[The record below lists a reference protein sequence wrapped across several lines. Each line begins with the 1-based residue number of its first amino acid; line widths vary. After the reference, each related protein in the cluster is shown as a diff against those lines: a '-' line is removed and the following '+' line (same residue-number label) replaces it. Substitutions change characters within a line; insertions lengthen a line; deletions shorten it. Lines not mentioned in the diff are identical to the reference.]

1 MIASVEK
8 YQRKYATFTDDEKI
22 GIVEAFVDCENLSEK
37 RTALTHLKEIMSV
50 KDSEASSQT
59 THKVRYLINKENG
72 CIITS
77 QYKAWNDTVRM
88 AMILKPLAA
97 SRGGKFFLW
106 MDNVS
111 SHKTDVLE
119 AILKEA
125 AIEVGFFPPNMTQ
138 YLQILD
144 LVVNGPLKAHIR
156 RKRGEILL
164 DYFRQYKV
172 LYNAEMDKP
181 VDERIMPRWS
191 PPKPTVHECIMELM
205 HVMYDI
211 GTRFT
216 SEEFKTNVENT
227 FVNTG
232 TLPTA
237 AGTFK
242 QFSFKPS
249 GGTTSIAPTGTH
261 LKYSKCASD
270 LDIAESQVNDYI
282 CEDIIESWIFN
293 ESLDDFDPDI
303 FDNDTLQLEE

>member
-1 MIASVEK
+1 M
-8 YQRKYATFTDDEKI
+8 
-22 GIVEAFVDCENLSEK
+22 L
-37 RTALTHLKEIMSV
+37 
-50 KDSEASSQT
+50 
-59 THKVRYLINKENG
+59 
-72 CIITS
+72 
-77 QYKAWNDTVRM
+77 
-88 AMILKPLAA
+88 
-97 SRGGKFFLW
+97 
-106 MDNVS
+106 
-111 SHKTDVLE
+111 LE
-119 AILKEA
+119 VIS
-125 AIEVGFFPPNMTQ
+125 
-138 YLQILD
+138 
-144 LVVNGPLKAHIR
+144 
-156 RKRGEILL
+156 EILL
-164 DYFRQYKV
+164 DYFRQYKD

-282 CEDIIESWIFN
+282 CEDIIESWIFD